1 MKEKER
7 SRIKTVQMD
16 NLRGLL
22 GIRRMYRVPN
32 AWIRELC
39 GVKKGLDERIDQGVL
54 QWFGH
59 VERTESDRIAK
70 IVYVGDCAGSS
81 SLRRPRKR
89 WIEIKNRGLDV
100 RKARRM
106 VQDKSECRGFVR
118 GECMGRS
125 PGDELL
131 TLTRCH
137 SFGLK
142 PLKGGSPSVAKP
154 TT

>member
-70 IVYVGDCAGSS
+70 ILYVGDCAGSS
-81 SLRRPRKR
+81 SLGRPRKR
-89 WIEIKNRGLDV
+89 WIEIKNRGLMLG
-100 RKARRM
+100 K
-106 VQDKSECRGFVR
+106 QGEWCRIRVNVG
-118 GECMGRS
+118 
-125 PGDELL
+125 
-131 TLTRCH
+131 
-137 SFGLK
+137 GL
-142 PLKGGSPSVAKP
+142 
-154 TT
+154 